1 LKKINIKSKSFTY
14 PVFIGS
20 NILQSLPLLLEKH
33 KLYKNVFIVIDENVE
48 KIYGKEIRKLVNR
61 WASRNAL
68 FILKASERSK
78 SLMTLKKIYTALADD
93 EFGRDTLLLSVGG
106 GITGDVAGCCAA
118 TYMRGVQL
126 VHVPT
131 TLLAS
136 VDSSIGGKTG
146 VNFYNRKNLIG
157 SFYQPQFVIIDTGF
171 LQTLPAAELKS
182 GAGEIIK
189 YAFLSNKDFY
199 NYILQNFNELLLLNN
214 KVLSKVISESVLIK
228 AGVVSQD
235 EKETRLRKILNF
247 GHTFAH
253 AFESHSGYKIKHGEA
268 VVGGILAAL
277 FLSHKLKFFSD
288 EKLESYLKFLS
299 VYKLPSAIKKVNNN
313 IILELMRLDK
323 KKSGDRIKFVLL
335 KDIGNLVIDAEIEK
349 KEIFYALEK
358 MKEFSSVLKGKTAE
372 L

>member
-1 LKKINIKSKSFTY
+1 LKKINVKSKSFSY

-20 NILQSLPLLLEKH
+20 EIIHSLPEILEKH
-33 KLYKNVFIVIDENVE
+33 KLYKNVFIVIDDNVE
-48 KIYGKEIRKLVNR
+48 KIYGMEINR
-61 WASRNAL
+61 LIKGWPKRSVK
-68 FILKASERSK
+68 FILKATERSK
-78 SLMTLKKIYTALADD
+78 SISTFKNIYTALAEN
-93 EFGRDTLLLSVGG
+93 EFGRDTLLISVGG
-106 GITGDVAGCCAA
+106 GITGDVAGYCAA

-146 VNFYNRKNLIG
+146 VNFCNRKNLVG
-157 SFYQPQFVIIDTGF
+157 SFYQPYFVIIDTNF

-199 NYILQNFNELLLLNN
+199 SYLLLNFSKLLLLNS

-235 EKETRLRKILNF
+235 EKETGLRKILNF

-253 AFESHSGYKIKHGEA
+253 AFESHSNYKIKHGEA
-268 VVGGILAAL
+268 VVGGIVAAL
-277 FLSHKLKFFSD
+277 FLSHKLKFFND
-288 EKLESYLKFLS
+288 EKLKSYLKFLS
-299 VYKLPSAIKKVNNN
+299 YYKLPVSIKKVNNN
-313 IILELMRLDK
+313 DILEFMRLDK
-323 KKSGDRIKFVLL
+323 KKRGDKIKFVLL
-335 KDIGNLVIDAEIEK
+335 KDIGNLVVDAEIEK
-349 KEIFYALEK
+349 KEVFYALDK
-358 MKEFSSVLKGKTAE
+358 MKDFSSL
-372 L
+372 

>member
-1 LKKINIKSKSFTY
+1 MKKINIKSKNFTY

-20 NILQSLPLLLEKH
+20 GVLQSLPELIEKY
-33 KLYKNVFIVIDENVE
+33 KLNKNVFIVIDENIE
-48 KIYGKEIRKLVNR
+48 KIYGKEIRKLVNS
-61 WASRNAL
+61 WASRSAT
-68 FILKASERSK
+68 FKLKASEHSK
-78 SLMTLKKIYTALADD
+78 SLSTLKKIYTVLADA

-106 GITGDVAGCCAA
+106 GITGDVAGYCAA

-146 VNFYNRKNLIG
+146 VNFYNRKNFIG
-157 SFYQPQFVIIDTGF
+157 SFYQPQFVFIDTNF

-199 NYILQNFNELLLLNN
+199 EYILRNFNKLLLLNG
-214 KVLSKVISESVLIK
+214 KVLNKVISESLLIK

-235 EKETRLRKILNF
+235 EKDTGLRKILNF

-268 VVGGILAAL
+268 VVGGIMAAL
-277 FLSHKLKFFSD
+277 FLSYRLNFFSD

-299 VYKLPSAIKKVNNN
+299 VYKLPSSIKKVNNN
-313 IILELMRLDK
+313 RILEIMRLDK
-323 KKSGDRIKFVLL
+323 KRRGDRIKFVLL

-349 KEIFYALEK
+349 KEIFYALDK
-358 MKEFSSVLKGKTAE
+358 LKNFRSV
-372 L
+372 

>member
-1 LKKINIKSKSFTY
+1 LKKIDVKSKSFTC

-20 NILQSLPLLLEKH
+20 NILQSLPDLLKKH
-33 KLYKNVFIVIDENVE
+33 KLNKNVFIVIDENVE
-48 KIYGKEIRKLVNR
+48 KIYGKELRKLISGFANR
-61 WASRNAL
+61 NNK
-68 FILKASERSK
+68 FILEATERSK
-78 SLMTLKKIYTALADD
+78 SFTTLKKIYTALGDD
-93 EFGRDTLLLSVGG
+93 EFGRDTLLIAVGG
-106 GITGDVAGCCAA
+106 GVTGDVAGYCAA

-126 VHVPT
+126 VHIPT

-157 SFYQPQFVIIDTGF
+157 TFYQPQFVFIDIDF

-199 NYILQNFNELLLLNN
+199 NYLLQNFSKLLLLNIKILN
-214 KVLSKVISESVLIK
+214 KVISESVLIK

-235 EKETRLRKILNF
+235 EKDTGLRKILNF

-268 VVGGILAAL
+268 VVGGIIAAL
-277 FLSHKLKFFSD
+277 FLSHKLKFFSA

-313 IILELMRLDK
+313 SILEHMRFDK
-323 KKSGDRIKFVLL
+323 KKRGDGIKFVLL
-335 KDIGNLVIDAEIEK
+335 KDIGNLIIDVAVEK
-349 KEIFYALEK
+349 KEIFYALNK
-358 MKEFSSVLKGKTAE
+358 MKDFRSV
-372 L
+372 

>member
-1 LKKINIKSKSFTY
+1 MKKINVKCKSFTY
-14 PVFIGS
+14 PVFVGS
-20 NILQSLPLLLEKH
+20 NILQSLPDLLKKH
-33 KLYKNVFIVIDENVE
+33 KLNKNVFIVIDENVE
-48 KIYGKEIRKLVNR
+48 KIYGREIKKLVSSWANR
-61 WASRNAL
+61 STI

-78 SLMTLKKIYTALADD
+78 SLTTLKKIYTALADN

-106 GITGDVAGCCAA
+106 GITGDVAGYCAA

-157 SFYQPQFVIIDTGF
+157 SFYQPHFVLIDTNF
-171 LQTLPAAELKS
+171 LQTLPAAELRS
-182 GAGEIIK
+182 GTGEIIK
-189 YAFLSNKDFY
+189 YAFLSNKDFCE
-199 NYILQNFNELLLLNN
+199 YILQNFNKLLLLNS
-214 KVLSKVISESVLIK
+214 KVLNSVISESVLIK
-228 AGVVSQD
+228 AGVVGQD
-235 EKETRLRKILNF
+235 EKETGLRKILNF

-268 VVGGILAAL
+268 VVGGIIAAL

-299 VYKLPSAIKKVNNN
+299 VFKLPPAIKKVNNN
-313 IILELMRLDK
+313 SILEIMYLDK
-323 KKSGDRIKFVLL
+323 KRRGDRIKFVLL
-335 KDIGNLVIDAEIEK
+335 KDIGNLIIDAEIEK
-349 KEIFYALEK
+349 KEIFYALDK
-358 MKEFSSVLKGKTAE
+358 MKNFRSV
-372 L
+372 

>member
-1 LKKINIKSKSFTY
+1 MEKINIKSNSFTY

-20 NILQSLPLLLEKH
+20 HILQSLPDLLKKH
-33 KLYKNVFIVIDENVE
+33 KLNKNVFIVIDENVE
-48 KIYGKEIRKLVNR
+48 KIYGKEIRKLVER
-61 WASRNAL
+61 WANRSTI

-78 SLMTLKKIYTALADD
+78 SITTLKKIYTALAAGA
-93 EFGRDTLLLSVGG
+93 FGRDTLLLSVGG
-106 GITGDVAGCCAA
+106 GVTGDVTGYCAA

-146 VNFYNRKNLIG
+146 VNFYNRKNLVG
-157 SFYQPQFVIIDTGF
+157 SFYQPHFVIIDTNF
-171 LQTLPAAELKS
+171 LQTLPTAELKS

-199 NYILQNFNELLLLNN
+199 SYLQQNFSKLLLLNS

-235 EKETRLRKILNF
+235 EKETGLRKILNF

-253 AFESHSGYKIKHGEA
+253 AFESHFDYKIKHGEA
-268 VVGGILAAL
+268 VVGGIVAAL
-277 FLSHKLKFFSD
+277 FLSHKLKFFND
-288 EKLESYLKFLS
+288 EKLKNYLKFLS
-299 VYKLPSAIKKVNNN
+299 YYKLPASIKKVNNN
-313 IILELMRLDK
+313 DILEFIRLDK
-323 KKSGDRIKFVLL
+323 KKRGNKIKFVLL
-335 KDIGNLVIDAEIEK
+335 KDIGNLVVDAEIEK
-349 KEIFYALEK
+349 KEVFYALDK
-358 MKEFSSVLKGKTAE
+358 MKDFSSL
-372 L
+372 

>member
-1 LKKINIKSKSFTY
+1 MKIINIKSNTFTY

-20 NILQSLPLLLEKH
+20 RILQSLPDLLEKH
-33 KLYKNVFIVIDENVE
+33 KLNKNVFIVIDENVE
-48 KIYGKEIRKLVNR
+48 KIYGKKINRLVNK
-61 WASRNAL
+61 WAKRRAK
-68 FILKASERSK
+68 FILKATEHSK
-78 SLMTLKKIYTALADD
+78 SLTTLKKIYTALADD
-93 EFGRDTLLLSVGG
+93 KFGRDTLLLSVGG
-106 GITGDVAGCCAA
+106 GLTGDVAGYCAA

-146 VNFYNRKNLIG
+146 INLYNRKNLVG
-157 SFYQPQFVIIDTGF
+157 SFYQPQFVIIDTNF
-171 LQTLPAAELKS
+171 LQTLPTVELKS

-199 NYILQNFNELLLLNN
+199 NYLLQNFSKLLLLNS

-235 EKETRLRKILNF
+235 EKETGLRKILNF

-253 AFESHSGYKIKHGEA
+253 AFESHSRYKIKHGEA
-268 VVGGILAAL
+268 VVGGIIAAL

-288 EKLESYLKFLS
+288 EKLKSYLKFLS
-299 VYKLPSAIKKVNNN
+299 VYKLPSAIKEGNNK
-313 IILELMRLDK
+313 IILEIMHLDK
-323 KKSGDRIKFVLL
+323 KKRGDRIKFVLL
-335 KDIGNLVIDAEIEK
+335 KDIGNLVIDVEIEK
-349 KEIFYALEK
+349 KEIFYALDK
-358 MKEFSSVLKGKTAE
+358 MKDFSSV
-372 L
+372 

>member
-1 LKKINIKSKSFTY
+1 MKKINVKSKSFTY

-20 NILQSLPLLLEKH
+20 DILQSLPDLLEKH
-33 KLYKNVFIVIDENVE
+33 KLNKNVFILIDENVE
-48 KIYGKEIRKLVNR
+48 KIYGREIRKLVSSWANR
-61 WASRNAL
+61 SA
-68 FILKASERSK
+68 ILKLKATERSK
-78 SLMTLKKIYTALADD
+78 SLATLNKIYSALAND

-106 GITGDVAGCCAA
+106 GITGDVAGYCSA

-126 VHVPT
+126 VHIPT
-131 TLLAS
+131 TLLAA

-157 SFYQPQFVIIDTGF
+157 SFYQPQFVIIDTKF

-199 NYILQNFNELLLLNN
+199 NYLLQNFNKLLLLNRI
-214 KVLSKVISESVLIK
+214 VLSKVISESVLIK

-235 EKETRLRKILNF
+235 EKETGLRKILNF

-268 VVGGILAAL
+268 VVGGIIAAL
-277 FLSHKLKFFSD
+277 FLSHRLKFFSD

-299 VYKLPSAIKKVNNN
+299 VYKLPSAIKKLNNN
-313 IILELMRLDK
+313 IILEIMRLDK
-323 KKSGDRIKFVLL
+323 KKRGDRIKFILL
-335 KDIGNLVIDAEIEK
+335 KDIGNIVIDADIEK
-349 KEIFYALEK
+349 KEIFYALDK
-358 MKEFSSVLKGKTAE
+358 MKDFSSV
-372 L
+372 

>member
-1 LKKINIKSKSFTY
+1 MKKINVKSKNFNY

-20 NILQSLPLLLEKH
+20 GVLQSLPDLLEKH
-33 KLYKNVFIVIDENVE
+33 KLNKNVFIVIDENVE
-48 KIYGKEIRKLVNR
+48 KIYGREIRKLVNS
-61 WASRNAL
+61 WANRSAI
-68 FILKASERSK
+68 FKLKASERSK
-78 SLMTLKKIYTALADD
+78 SLTTLKKIYTALADN

-106 GITGDVAGCCAA
+106 GITGDVAGYCAA

-157 SFYQPQFVIIDTGF
+157 SFYQPQFVFIDTNF
-171 LQTLPAAELKS
+171 FQTLPAAELKS

-189 YAFLSNKDFY
+189 YAFLSNKNFY
-199 NYILQNFNELLLLNN
+199 NYLVQNFDKLLLLNS
-214 KVLSKVISESVLIK
+214 KVLNKVISELVLIK

-235 EKETRLRKILNF
+235 EKETGLRKILNF

-253 AFESHSGYKIKHGEA
+253 AFESHTGYKIKHGEA
-268 VVGGILAAL
+268 VVGGIMAAL
-277 FLSHKLKFFSD
+277 FLSNRLNFFND

-299 VYKLPSAIKKVNNN
+299 VFKLPPAIKKVNNN
-313 IILELMRLDK
+313 SILEIMHLDK
-323 KKSGDRIKFVLL
+323 KRRGDRIKFVLL

-349 KEIFYALEK
+349 KEIFYALDK
-358 MKEFSSVLKGKTAE
+358 VKDFSSV
-372 L
+372 

>member
-1 LKKINIKSKSFTY
+1 LKKINVKCKLFTY

-20 NILQSLPLLLEKH
+20 NILQSLPDILEKH
-33 KLYKNVFIVIDENVE
+33 KLNKNVFIVIDENVE
-48 KIYGKEIRKLVNR
+48 KIYGKEIKKLVNR
-61 WASRNAL
+61 WAKRSTI

-78 SLMTLKKIYTALADD
+78 SLSTLKKIYTALADN

-106 GITGDVAGCCAA
+106 GITGDVAGYCAA

-136 VDSSIGGKTG
+136 VDSSIGGKAG

-157 SFYQPQFVIIDTGF
+157 SFYQPQFVFIDTDF
-171 LQTLPAAELKS
+171 LQTLPEMELKS
-182 GAGEIIK
+182 GAGEVIK

-199 NYILQNFNELLLLNN
+199 NYLLHNFNKLLLLNG

-228 AGVVSQD
+228 AGVVAQD
-235 EKETRLRKILNF
+235 EKETGLRKILNF

-253 AFESHSGYKIKHGEA
+253 AFESQFEYKIKHGEA
-268 VVGGILAAL
+268 VVGGIIAAL
-277 FLSHKLKFFSD
+277 FLSHKLNFFSD

-299 VYKLPSAIKKVNNN
+299 VYKLPTAIKKLNKNA
-313 IILELMRLDK
+313 ILEIMCLDK
-323 KKSGDRIKFVLL
+323 KKRGDKVKFILL
-335 KDIGNLVIDAEIEK
+335 KDIGNLIIDAEIEK
-349 KEIFYALEK
+349 KEIFYALDK
-358 MKEFSSVLKGKTAE
+358 MEDFSSV
-372 L
+372 

>member
-1 LKKINIKSKSFTY
+1 LEKIDVKSKNFNY

-20 NILQSLPLLLEKH
+20 GVLQSLPDLLEKH
-33 KLYKNVFIVIDENVE
+33 KLNKNVFIVIDESVE
-48 KIYGKEIRKLVNR
+48 KIYGKKIWKLISG
-61 WASRNAL
+61 WAKRSTL

-78 SLMTLKKIYTALADD
+78 SLTTLKKIYTTLADN
-93 EFGRDTLLLSVGG
+93 EYGRDTLLLSVGG
-106 GITGDVAGCCAA
+106 GITGDVAGYCAA

-126 VHVPT
+126 VHIPT

-157 SFYQPQFVIIDTGF
+157 SFYQPQFVIIDTVF

-199 NYILQNFNELLLLNN
+199 NYLIQNFNKLLLLNS
-214 KVLSKVISESVLIK
+214 KVLSRVISESVLIK
-228 AGVVSQD
+228 TGVVSQD
-235 EKETRLRKILNF
+235 EKETGLRKILNF

-253 AFESHSGYKIKHGEA
+253 AFESHSGYRIKHGEA
-268 VVGGILAAL
+268 VVGGIIAAL
-277 FLSHKLKFFSD
+277 FLSHELKLFSD
-288 EKLESYLKFLS
+288 EKLVSYLKFLS
-299 VYKLPSAIKKVNNN
+299 VYELPSAIKKVNNN
-313 IILELMRLDK
+313 SILEHMRLDK
-323 KKSGDRIKFVLL
+323 KKRGDRIKFVLL

-349 KEIFYALEK
+349 KEFFYALNK
-358 MKEFSSVLKGKTAE
+358 MKDFSLV
-372 L
+372 

>member
-1 LKKINIKSKSFTY
+1 MKKINVKSKCFTY

-20 NILQSLPLLLEKH
+20 HILQSLPELFEKY
-33 KLYKNVFIVIDENVE
+33 KLNKNVFIVIDENVE
-48 KIYGKEIRKLVNR
+48 RIYGREIRKLVSRWTNR
-61 WASRNAL
+61 STI
-68 FILKASERSK
+68 FILRASERSK
-78 SLMTLKKIYTALADD
+78 SLTTLKKIYTALADD

-106 GITGDVAGCCAA
+106 GITGDVAGYCAA
-118 TYMRGVQL
+118 TYMRGIQL
-126 VHVPT
+126 IHVPT

-157 SFYQPQFVIIDTGF
+157 SFYQPQFVFIDTDF

-199 NYILQNFNELLLLNN
+199 NSLVQNFNKLLLLNSR
-214 KVLSKVISESVLIK
+214 VLSKVISESVIIK

-235 EKETRLRKILNF
+235 EKETGLRKILNF

-268 VVGGILAAL
+268 VVGGIIAAL

-313 IILELMRLDK
+313 IILEIMRLDK
-323 KKSGDRIKFVLL
+323 KRRGDRIKFVLL
-335 KDIGNLVIDAEIEK
+335 KDIGILVIDAEIEK
-349 KEIFYALEK
+349 KEIFYALDK
-358 MKEFSSVLKGKTAE
+358 MKDFSSV
-372 L
+372 